1 MYVVYRVDAY
11 TKSSTINSTT
21 TDGIKKCTHHKDNA
35 QPIVRVWGR
44 THPPVP
50 EYGVNQELTA
60 AVVVVPRTLRACG
73 TTPWHSFCPACPD
86 FPFFYVFP
94 FFMFP
99 PFFLSFPFFMF
110 YLFSFLSFL
119 FPLSFRI
126 DAFFSW
132 LRCTMM

>member
-1 MYVVYRVDAY
+1 MYVVYKVDAY

-73 TTPWHSFCPACPD
+73 TTPWHSFCPACQD

-99 PFFLSFPFFMF
+99 PFFYLFPFLCSTFSPFYLSF
-110 YLFSFLSFL
+110 FL
-119 FPLSFRI
+119 FPFGLMP
-126 DAFFSW
+126 FS
-132 LRCTMM
+132 LG